1 MTTTCA
7 LPPAPRALQAGGAGM
22 YFQNYN
28 PAGNVFLSTLL
39 AAVPILVLLYFIAL
53 HPHRDK
59 RGIRRLGV
67 AAPYAAFYGVL
78 AAFLV
83 SCLVFRMPIVSAVSA
98 FVLGSLSG
106 FLGIIWIVV
115 AAMFLYTMTVI
126 TGKIFL
132 ISRVARSTALSMP
145 RLRAIG
151 FAPAATVFTPSRK
164 MACASTVAVVVP
176 SPATS
181 LVFEAPS
188 RTICAPIF
196 SVASFSSISFAT
208 VTPSF
213 VIVGLPYFLSRT
225 TLRPFGPRVI
235 FTASAS

>member
-98 FVLGSLSG
+98 LVGREDVEIHQLVLRKAAKAFPLDRRVVNEHIGRAVLGRDETIAL
-106 FLGIIWIVV
+106 LIIEPLHFASNCHVV
-115 AAMFLYTMTVI
+115 L
-126 TGKIFL
+126 
-132 ISRVARSTALSMP
+132 
-145 RLRAIG
+145 
-151 FAPAATVFTPSRK
+151 
-164 MACASTVAVVVP
+164 
-176 SPATS
+176 
-181 LVFEAPS
+181 
-188 RTICAPIF
+188 
-196 SVASFSSISFAT
+196 
-208 VTPSF
+208 
-213 VIVGLPYFLSRT
+213 
-225 TLRPFGPRVI
+225 
-235 FTASAS
+235 